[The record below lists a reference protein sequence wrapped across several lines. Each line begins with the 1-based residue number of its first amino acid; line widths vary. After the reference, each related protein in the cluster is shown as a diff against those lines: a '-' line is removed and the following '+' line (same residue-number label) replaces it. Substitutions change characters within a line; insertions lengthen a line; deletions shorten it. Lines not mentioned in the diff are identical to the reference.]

1 MGIIA
6 DQNKKTKK
14 LRKNNRT
21 TPFGGNE
28 MPQESE
34 NKAEKLYRARK
45 L

>member
-14 LRKNNRT
+14 LGKNNRT

-28 MPQESE
+28 IPGK
-34 NKAEKLYRARK
+34 NARK
-45 L
+45 